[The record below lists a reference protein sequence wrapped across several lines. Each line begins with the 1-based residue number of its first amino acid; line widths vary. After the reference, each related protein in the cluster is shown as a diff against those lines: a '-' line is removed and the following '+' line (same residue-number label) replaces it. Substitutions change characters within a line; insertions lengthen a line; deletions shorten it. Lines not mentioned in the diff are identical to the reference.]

1 MEPMTW
7 EDKVYLISGGTSGIG
22 LATARLLLERGAS
35 VVINGRSAQRGEAA
49 LAALG
54 GPAWPC
60 SFISGDV
67 SNPKDCANLVD
78 QTLAIFGHLDGVVT
92 SAGYYAE
99 ELLEN
104 VTPES
109 LEDMFR
115 VNVYGTIYLC
125 QAALTALKR
134 THGSMVL
141 VSSDAGLQGNIACSV
156 YGATKGAV
164 VSFGRSLALEL
175 APHNVRVNTVC
186 PGDVK
191 TPLLAKQMA
200 ADPELTEDG
209 LRAQYPM
216 YRLAEADEVA
226 RVIAFLLSTDASYMT
241 GTAISVDGGLTSW

>member
-1 MEPMTW
+1 M
-7 EDKVYLISGGTSGIG
+7 
-22 LATARLLLERGAS
+22 
-35 VVINGRSAQRGEAA
+35 
-49 LAALG
+49 
-54 GPAWPC
+54 
-60 SFISGDV
+60 
-67 SNPKDCANLVD
+67 
-78 QTLAIFGHLDGVVT
+78 
-92 SAGYYAE
+92 
-99 ELLEN
+99 
-104 VTPES
+104 TPES

-241 GTAISVDGGLTSW
+241 GTAIPVDGGLTSW

>member
-164 VSFGRSLALEL
+164 VSFGR
-175 APHNVRVNTVC
+175 
-186 PGDVK
+186 
-191 TPLLAKQMA
+191 
-200 ADPELTEDG
+200 
-209 LRAQYPM
+209 
-216 YRLAEADEVA
+216 
-226 RVIAFLLSTDASYMT
+226 
-241 GTAISVDGGLTSW
+241 